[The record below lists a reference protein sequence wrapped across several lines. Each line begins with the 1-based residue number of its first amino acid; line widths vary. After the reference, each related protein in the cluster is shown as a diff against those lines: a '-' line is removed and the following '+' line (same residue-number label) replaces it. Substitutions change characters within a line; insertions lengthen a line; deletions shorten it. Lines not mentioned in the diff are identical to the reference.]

1 MLEHLTNNGRAGIIV
16 PEGIIFKSDKAYK
29 QLRKLLVEDNYLVGV
44 ISLPGGVFNPYSGVK
59 TAILW
64 IDKALAKKTDNIIFL
79 KINNDG
85 FDLGAQR
92 RPIEVNDLPD
102 AFANAIA
109 YKEAV
114 LTRTEFKVPNKD
126 VILVEKSK
134 LAETG
139 DFNLSG
145 ERHVIKANGNSN
157 FPIISLIDKV
167 SLIQGVT
174 YKKEDEVSEGGT
186 LVLRANNIALDGR
199 LYLGDV
205 KQISKKN
212 EFKDSQMLKSGDI
225 FICLASGSKSHVG
238 KVAYIESDTNYYFGG
253 FMGAIR
259 ITSSNLIPKY
269 LFYLLKQDRFNEYLS
284 TAILGANINN
294 LSSTILYEFQI
305 PFPPISVQEEIV
317 AELNSYQKII
327 DGAKQVVD
335 NWKPHININPKWSI
349 MKMKNVCFVNP
360 ESSDPS
366 ELWDDWFTY
375 VDIASIDNST
385 NSIAQLN
392 RISISEAPTRARR
405 IVKPHDVIISTV
417 RPNLKAFYYFDTVP
431 DRTIVS
437 TGFAVLRANDLI
449 HPKYMYYMLLSDYM
463 VDQMISRMGRGSYPS
478 INQSDV
484 NELNIPL
491 PDLQTQ
497 CAIIEKIER
506 EQDYVNGSRQLKTIY
521 ELKITDLINW
531 L

>member
-1 MLEHLTNNGRAGIIV
+1 
-16 PEGIIFKSDKAYK
+16 
-29 QLRKLLVEDNYLVGV
+29 
-44 ISLPGGVFNPYSGVK
+44 
-59 TAILW
+59 
-64 IDKALAKKTDNIIFL
+64 
-79 KINNDG
+79 
-85 FDLGAQR
+85 
-92 RPIEVNDLPD
+92 
-102 AFANAIA
+102 
-109 YKEAV
+109 
-114 LTRTEFKVPNKD
+114 
-126 VILVEKSK
+126 
-134 LAETG
+134 
-139 DFNLSG
+139 
-145 ERHVIKANGNSN
+145 
-157 FPIISLIDKV
+157 
-167 SLIQGVT
+167 
-174 YKKEDEVSEGGT
+174 
-186 LVLRANNIALDGR
+186 
-199 LYLGDV
+199 
-205 KQISKKN
+205 
-212 EFKDSQMLKSGDI
+212 
-225 FICLASGSKSHVG
+225 
-238 KVAYIESDTNYYFGG
+238 
-253 FMGAIR
+253 
-259 ITSSNLIPKY
+259 
-269 LFYLLKQDRFNEYLS
+269 
-284 TAILGANINN
+284 
-294 LSSTILYEFQI
+294 
-305 PFPPISVQEEIV
+305 
-317 AELNSYQKII
+317 
-327 DGAKQVVD
+327 
-335 NWKPHININPKWSI
+335 
-349 MKMKNVCFVNP
+349 MKNVCFVNP